1 MSGQV
6 CEPEGPA
13 DYARVCVECLVSGRP
28 VPDAPD
34 GTLYTRQAA
43 CFVSLKKDGQLR
55 GCIGTLEPAEPHLGA
70 EIARNARSAA
80 FEDPRFARVR
90 EDELVALACSVD
102 VLSPSEPCTLD
113 DDAPAAG
120 EQVVD
125 HSVGAARVLGDR
137 ELLLGR
143 DESCEM
149 LPGPGELRGVGL
161 VGHDSEPRVHLH
173 RVGDDDVGA
182 PSLREA
188 DGHIGL
194 AQRGGAEERDHRRR
208 VSHRR
213 RRPPR
218 ARRRSARLHDS
229 VSP

>member
-113 DDAPAAG
+113 DLDPRVYGVIVASGYRRGVLLPDLEGIDTAAQQVGVALQKAGIRPEESFSIRRFTVRRYREG
-120 EQVVD
+120 EQSDGVPEGA
-125 HSVGAARVLGDR
+125 GAA
-137 ELLLGR
+137 
-143 DESCEM
+143 
-149 LPGPGELRGVGL
+149 
-161 VGHDSEPRVHLH
+161 
-173 RVGDDDVGA
+173 
-182 PSLREA
+182 
-188 DGHIGL
+188 DG
-194 AQRGGAEERDHRRR
+194 
-208 VSHRR
+208 
-213 RRPPR
+213 
-218 ARRRSARLHDS
+218 
-229 VSP
+229 